1 MVEGMVA
8 NGTPREVL
16 ERGIPAR
23 RLGTVEEMASVV
35 LALCAPSNAFLV
47 GQAIV
52 VDGGMTAG

>member
-1 MVEGMVA
+1 VA
-8 NGTPREVL
+8 NGTPREAL

-35 LALCAPSNAFLV
+35 LALCAPSTAFLV

>member
-1 MVEGMVA
+1 
-8 NGTPREVL
+8 
-16 ERGIPAR
+16 
-23 RLGTVEEMASVV
+23 V